1 MKLLKLIVLLLL
13 YSYCFGSF
21 TQENLWQNLSI
32 YIESLLRYQ
41 VNLKPTQ
48 TFNVWF
54 NRTAS
59 QFPYDDIINNL
70 IGFDFFQTVPRVLMR
85 ISEVKWAVTADNYS
99 VFFLHVESELPQLDF
114 NINAKFIIFGAFY
127 NCSEMSNVS
136 EHFTSH
142 SKLDVLY
149 FSITTQ
155 LICYFEP
162 ICKNLKSFHEYP
174 DPTALFPDQTRNLCG
189 HTIVAMA
196 MPTLEY
202 LCRENGDCF
211 GPDVNMIEVITRQ
224 INATLDFASYDQLH
238 QLPRHKTPH
247 ILLNRFNMLIPGTFV
262 SAEPFSY
269 SVLTKFKKQIV
280 EDIEHLSSPLD
291 GVSAYLLRSDWA
303 NAIIQAPGNVD
314 PITRIP
320 RYVAVHEKLMV
331 SNGYYPISIYWLYER
346 MMLIQRM
353 LFEGGIRQLW
363 VRNFYNRQYSWLH
376 SEVAMNDRIFFSNIV
391 PAWILLGILTCYFEP
406 YCKQIVSAQN
416 FPDPATL
423 FPDQTRNLCGHSI
436 VATAVPSFDHIYH
449 NGQDLIGPDVNFI
462 QETARHINASLSLVR
477 HDNLNGRNLHYKTI
491 DIVLNRFNMARLGS
505 LVSVEP
511 FSYTVYVPRGRRLTQ
526 FELFVAPFRPLV
538 WILLGCLLVSFKVLE
553 FIFPRKLR
561 RNFTFLTFFGF
572 LNSANLTRITRVET
586 FSIVLITIVMF
597 FLFRAY
603 ETKVIAMMVNTP
615 YLSTVKTL
623 QQLVDTKFPIKLDF
637 RNVGIVY
644 SMPKLNK
651 LVVKDI
657 EHLSSPLD
665 GVSAYLLRSDWA
677 DAIIFDP
684 RNVDPISKMPLYVP
698 VNEKLMIS
706 NGYYPISI
714 YALHDRLMLT
724 QRMLFEAGIRQLWR
738 L

>member
-1 MKLLKLIVLLLL
+1 MKVSTHIVTFLVYSCVFGLKVPDSQWKNIYV
-13 YSYCFGSF
+13 
-21 TQENLWQNLSI
+21 
-32 YIESLLRYQ
+32 YIESVLRYQ
-41 VNLKPTQ
+41 STLQPVLNIWIVRVSSVPQ
-48 TFNVWF
+48 
-54 NRTAS
+54 
-59 QFPYDDIINNL
+59 YDDII
-70 IGFDFFQTVPRVLMR
+70 
-85 ISEVKWAVTADNYS
+85 
-99 VFFLHVESELPQLDF
+99 
-114 NINAKFIIFGAFY
+114 
-127 NCSEMSNVS
+127 
-136 EHFTSH
+136 
-142 SKLDVLY
+142 
-149 FSITTQ
+149 TQ
-155 LICYFEP
+155 LIG
-162 ICKNLKSFHEYP
+162 
-174 DPTALFPDQTRNLCG
+174 TATFQNIPRILMRTSEWEFPS
-189 HTIVAMA
+189 
-196 MPTLEY
+196 
-202 LCRENGDCF
+202 
-211 GPDVNMIEVITRQ
+211 
-224 INATLDFASYDQLH
+224 NAY
-238 QLPRHKTPH
+238 
-247 ILLNRFNMLIPGTFV
+247 
-262 SAEPFSY
+262 
-269 SVLTKFKKQIV
+269 
-280 EDIEHLSSPLD
+280 
-291 GVSAYLLRSDWA
+291 
-303 NAIIQAPGNVD
+303 AIIFISLESVFR
-314 PITRIP
+314 RIKNHL
-320 RYVAVHEKLMV
+320 RAKYIVFGE
-331 SNGYYPISIYWLYER
+331 
-346 MMLIQRM
+346 
-353 LFEGGIRQLW
+353 
-363 VRNFYNRQYSWLH
+363 
-376 SEVAMNDRIFFSNIV
+376 FSNCEQLSNIARYCTASSNINV
-391 PAWILLGILTCYFEP
+391 VYFSTTVQLTCYFEP

-436 VATAVPSFDHIYH
+436 VATAVPSFVHIYH
-449 NGQDLIGPDVNFI
+449 KGQDLVGPDVNFI

-477 HDNLNGRNLHYKTI
+477 HGNLNGRNLHYKTI

-526 FELFVAPFRPLV
+526 FELFVAPFQPLL
-538 WILLGCLLVSFKVLE
+538 WIFLGCLLISFKVFE
-553 FIFPRKLR
+553 FLFPRKLR

-572 LNSANLTRITRVET
+572 LNSAILTRITRVET

-724 QRMLFEAGIRQLWR
+724 QRMLFEAGIRQLWVR
-738 L
+738 NFYNRQYSWVNAKVLTNDTLCFRNIVPAWILLGIGCATSCVVFVGETIGPIWKILFRKIKLRF

>member
-13 YSYCFGSF
+13 YSYCFGFF
-21 TQENLWQNLSI
+21 TQENRWQNLSI

-41 VNLKPTQ
+41 VNLKPTK

-70 IGFDFFQTVPRVLMR
+70 IGFEFFQTVPRVLMR

-114 NINAKFIIFGAFY
+114 NINAKFIIFGTFY

-202 LCRENGDCF
+202 LCKENGDFF

-269 SVLTKFKKQIV
+269 SVYVPRGRRLNQFELFVAPFQQLVWILLVILSILTRILERLFPKIVRQHFSFFIFFGFLDCTNLKRLTSLEAFISTFTIAETFFLTRAYETKLVSMMVNTPHHFTVKTLQQLIDNKMPIKMDLRNFGISASLTKFKKQIV

-320 RYVAVHEKLMV
+320 RYVPVHEKLMV

-353 LFEGGIRQLW
+353 LFESGIRQLW
-363 VRNFYNRQYSWLH
+363 VRNVYNRQYFARNRMCH
-376 SEVAMNDRIFFSNIV
+376 IF
-391 PAWILLGILTCYFEP
+391 LGVC
-406 YCKQIVSAQN
+406 
-416 FPDPATL
+416 
-423 FPDQTRNLCGHSI
+423 
-436 VATAVPSFDHIYH
+436 
-449 NGQDLIGPDVNFI
+449 
-462 QETARHINASLSLVR
+462 
-477 HDNLNGRNLHYKTI
+477 
-491 DIVLNRFNMARLGS
+491 
-505 LVSVEP
+505 
-511 FSYTVYVPRGRRLTQ
+511 
-526 FELFVAPFRPLV
+526 
-538 WILLGCLLVSFKVLE
+538 W
-553 FIFPRKLR
+553 
-561 RNFTFLTFFGF
+561 
-572 LNSANLTRITRVET
+572 
-586 FSIVLITIVMF
+586 
-597 FLFRAY
+597 
-603 ETKVIAMMVNTP
+603 
-615 YLSTVKTL
+615 
-623 QQLVDTKFPIKLDF
+623 
-637 RNVGIVY
+637 
-644 SMPKLNK
+644 
-651 LVVKDI
+651 
-657 EHLSSPLD
+657 
-665 GVSAYLLRSDWA
+665 
-677 DAIIFDP
+677 
-684 RNVDPISKMPLYVP
+684 
-698 VNEKLMIS
+698 
-706 NGYYPISI
+706 
-714 YALHDRLMLT
+714 
-724 QRMLFEAGIRQLWR
+724 
-738 L
+738 